1 MRATAKQ
8 SPFRREGLLRR
19 TAPFLV
25 AMLVSYA
32 AVRLPAVERDDR
44 QILAAAGLNLAL
56 VLVVVFLPWDKLP
69 RTADLLPPLMYMVV
83 VALLR
88 DGMGGQ
94 VSAYS
99 TLLILPVLW
108 LAMYGTR
115 VQLAVSV
122 IGVAV
127 LLTMPILMIGEPE

>member
-32 AVRLPAVERDDR
+32 AVRLPAVERDGCE
-44 QILAAAGLNLAL
+44 ILAAAVLNLVMVAL
-56 VLVVVFLPWDKLP
+56 VVFLPWDELP
-69 RTADLLPPLMYMVV
+69 RTADLLPPLMFMVV
-83 VALLR
+83 VAMLR
-88 DGMGGQ
+88 DGLGGA

-99 TLLILPVLW
+99 TLLILPILW

-115 VQLAVSV
+115 VQLAVGV
-122 IGVAV
+122 VGVAV
-127 LLTMPILMIGEPE
+127 LLSV